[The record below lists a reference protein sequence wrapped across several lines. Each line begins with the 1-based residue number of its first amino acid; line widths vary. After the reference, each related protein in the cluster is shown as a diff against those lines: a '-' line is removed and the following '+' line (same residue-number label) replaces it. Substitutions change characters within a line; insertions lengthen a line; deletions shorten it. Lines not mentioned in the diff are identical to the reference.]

1 MIYYDDRRAKSDI
14 LPVNSSTK
22 SVCGMEES
30 YKEKS
35 FLSVKNKIIFALLP
49 IVVIVCIFVCVLTV
63 KQMNR
68 ELKDNIDMVS
78 SSSQELQNAVADVRS
93 GLNGISD
100 MVASIEGIASQTN
113 LLSLNASIEAA
124 RAGDAKGRFC
134 RFGYGSYDTAADRIG

>member
-30 YKEKS
+30 YEEKS

-68 ELKDNIDMVS
+68 ELKDNLNTEISLTGQVVEGEISADAYPEIIPDGIYCGLTNGTYIDKAWVPDDPDWIMK
-78 SSSQELQNAVADVRS
+78 ERPWY
-93 GLNGISD
+93 
-100 MVASIEGIASQTN
+100 IEGIKAD
-113 LLSLNASIEAA
+113 EV
-124 RAGDAKGRFC
+124 
-134 RFGYGSYDTAADRIG
+134 TAAYYP

>member
-14 LPVNSSTK
+14 LPVNSSTQ

-30 YKEKS
+30 YEEKS

-68 ELKDNIDMVS
+68 ELKDN
-78 SSSQELQNAVADVRS
+78 
-93 GLNGISD
+93 LNTEISLTGQ
-100 MVASIEGIASQTN
+100 VVEGEIS
-113 LLSLNASIEAA
+113 EM
-124 RAGDAKGRFC
+124 
-134 RFGYGSYDTAADRIG
+134 

>member
-1 MIYYDDRRAKSDI
+1 VIYYDDRRAKSDI

-30 YKEKS
+30 YEEKS

>member
-30 YKEKS
+30 YEEKS

-68 ELKDNIDMVS
+68 ELKDNLNTEIIPDGIYCGLTNGTYIDKAWVPDDPDWIMK
-78 SSSQELQNAVADVRS
+78 ERPWY
-93 GLNGISD
+93 
-100 MVASIEGIASQTN
+100 IEGIKAD
-113 LLSLNASIEAA
+113 EV
-124 RAGDAKGRFC
+124 
-134 RFGYGSYDTAADRIG
+134 TAAYYP